1 MALALP
7 ALLCFGLSVDSAAQR
22 QPGVLLRPVLWAE
35 PRPVVPRG
43 RPVTLWCE
51 GDPEAQEYRL
61 LRKDGRVRWFS
72 RSPDKPGSRAA
83 FFIPSMTQGKAGRY
97 QCIYRS
103 PAGWSDFS
111 EPLRLVVTENASAAV
126 PPAPP
131 GPRPDHR
138 VHNLVRV
145 GLGLLV
151 LMALVWIVAQGTAV
165 DCGHRRRKTTQQARD
180 GCQEPWCSPGGRGLD
195 LELGEP

>member
-22 QPGVLLRPVLWAE
+22 QPGECPLLPGDSGTLVSDVLSGVLLRPVLWAE

-131 GPRPDHR
+131 GPRPESTIWF
-138 VHNLVRV
+138 
-145 GLGLLV
+145 
-151 LMALVWIVAQGTAV
+151 ALVWGS
-165 DCGHRRRKTTQQARD
+165 
-180 GCQEPWCSPGGRGLD
+180 WS
-195 LELGEP
+195 